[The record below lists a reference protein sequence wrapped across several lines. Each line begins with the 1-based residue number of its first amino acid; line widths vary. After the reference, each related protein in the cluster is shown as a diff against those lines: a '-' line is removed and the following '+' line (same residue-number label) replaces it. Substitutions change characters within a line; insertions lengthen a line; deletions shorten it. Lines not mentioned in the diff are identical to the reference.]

1 MNLPPLGRKI
11 NERLCPLSRFPWGKG
26 RGGRETPTPPKAG
39 GSPYKRVFKAPC

>member
-1 MNLPPLGRKI
+1 MDRF
-11 NERLCPLSRFPWGKG
+11 CPFPVSPKGKG